1 MGVFLYINMTTI
13 VCCLLFSIF
22 LSVIYFSKK
31 NMNNMENKIYRHL
44 LIINNL
50 ELVATLLFD
59 YCALI
64 NNLPVIKVVMRIECV
79 TSSVFLLVLFFY
91 ILFISFENNKKVYD
105 KINTKKLFYI
115 LYSIIFINVI
125 CHAFLPID
133 EFVLVNGELL
143 KLTGIFNDFYLFC
156 MALPLV
162 SSIVVVAVNRKSIV
176 KKKLS
181 VFYVMSCFGVIMLIV
196 YLILPQF
203 FIVQLAYTLIN
214 YLMFFTIENPD
225 MKMVNELNLARDQA
239 EKANNAKSD
248 FLSSMSHELR
258 TPLNAI
264 VGLSQ
269 VVINTTS
276 ESETRRDVQEILN
289 SSNNL
294 LELVDGIL
302 DINQIDSNNL
312 EINNSNY
319 KMNDLINDIIKM
331 TDRRIENKN
340 ISFKA
345 NISSDIPE
353 ILYGD
358 KGKIKTIIL
367 NLLTNAFKYTNEG
380 FVELDVNCFNIKD
393 KCNLRITVSDT
404 GIGIVP
410 EDIDKIFDKFYR
422 SEENKD
428 SNIDGTGLG
437 LSITKS
443 LVELLD
449 GKITVNSNY
458 GEGSTFTVTISQNIV
473 SDNNTEIL

>member
-1 MGVFLYINMTTI
+1 
-13 VCCLLFSIF
+13 
-22 LSVIYFSKK
+22 
-31 NMNNMENKIYRHL
+31 
-44 LIINNL
+44 
-50 ELVATLLFD
+50 
-59 YCALI
+59 
-64 NNLPVIKVVMRIECV
+64 
-79 TSSVFLLVLFFY
+79 
-91 ILFISFENNKKVYD
+91 
-105 KINTKKLFYI
+105 
-115 LYSIIFINVI
+115 
-125 CHAFLPID
+125 
-133 EFVLVNGELL
+133 
-143 KLTGIFNDFYLFC
+143 
-156 MALPLV
+156 
-162 SSIVVVAVNRKSIV
+162 
-176 KKKLS
+176 
-181 VFYVMSCFGVIMLIV
+181 
-196 YLILPQF
+196 
-203 FIVQLAYTLIN
+203 
-214 YLMFFTIENPD
+214 
-225 MKMVNELNLARDQA
+225 
-239 EKANNAKSD
+239 
-248 FLSSMSHELR
+248 MSHELR

-345 NISSDIPE
+345 NVSPDIPE